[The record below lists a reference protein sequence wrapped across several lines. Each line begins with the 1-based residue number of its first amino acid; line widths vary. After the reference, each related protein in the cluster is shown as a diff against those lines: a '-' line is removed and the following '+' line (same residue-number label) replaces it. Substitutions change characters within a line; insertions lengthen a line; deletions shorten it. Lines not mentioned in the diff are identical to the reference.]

1 MALAVTAITGRT
13 GSILSTVLDALVRVM
28 EHHPRTRQI
37 ERLNAL
43 SDEDLAARGLTRQD
57 VVRHIFRD
65 RYYL

>member
-1 MALAVTAITGRT
+1 MAVAHTDVSGRK
-13 GSILSTVLDALVRVM
+13 GSILLAVLDMLIRVM
-28 EHHPRTRQI
+28 ENHPHTRQI

-57 VVRHIFRD
+57 VIRHIFRD

>member
-13 GSILSTVLDALVRVM
+13 GSILSTLLDVLVRVM

>member
-13 GSILSTVLDALVRVM
+13 GAILSTLLDVLVRMM
-28 EHHPRTRQI
+28 EHHPRTCRI

-43 SDEDLAARGLTRQD
+43 SDENLAARGLTRQD

-65 RYYL
+65 R

>member
-1 MALAVTAITGRT
+1 MALADSTITGST
-13 GSILSTVLDALVRVM
+13 GSIFSTLIAALVRVM